1 MTLDSTAL
9 GIPICVDLITL
20 AIVKGFPSGQFAS
33 SRVVNVDARG
43 SDQTCVIV
51 VDSKSQAPK
60 V

>member
-1 MTLDSTAL
+1 
-9 GIPICVDLITL
+9 VDLITL

-60 V
+60 A